1 MSRRTKL
8 LLGLATVILAGLTV
22 LFSLPSIVDRRMNG
36 IAAKPPYT
44 ATEQALV
51 LHQTLFAADLHGD
64 TLLWNRDLQSL
75 HGYGH
80 IDLPRLKQGHVALQ
94 VFAAVTKTPRGQN
107 FDRTSSDTDKLE
119 NVDKLYDAGFRMAGL
134 THFFD
139 NELAALPME

>member
-8 LLGLATVILAGLTV
+8 LLGLATVILVGLTI

-51 LHQTLFAADLHGD
+51 LHQTLFVADLHGD

-75 HGYGH
+75 HG
-80 IDLPRLKQGHVALQ
+80 
-94 VFAAVTKTPRGQN
+94 
-107 FDRTSSDTDKLE
+107 
-119 NVDKLYDAGFRMAGL
+119 
-134 THFFD
+134 
-139 NELAALPME
+139 